1 MQRLLQ
7 LFGRASICA
16 SVIYSSTESELTDLS
31 VLFQPGKIGSLTL
44 KNRIVKSP
52 QSTALSNKDGTVSQ
66 RSVNHY
72 KRLAQGGVGLILTEY
87 TYVDEDASKAI
98 HCQLGNTCR
107 EHVPGMGWLVDEVH
121 ALGAKIG
128 MQLAHGGRQKFLGTA
143 PIKSASASSWSEVE
157 AQYGVKPD
165 PMTIAEIEQVMED
178 FGNAAARCVSARF
191 DLVEVHAGHGY
202 LITNFLSPF
211 TNSRTDEYG
220 GSFENR
226 IRLLIGIVRN
236 IRSKIPKATPLSIRL
251 SVIDYEDD
259 GITIEETVELCRRL
273 EAEGVD
279 VIHCSGGH
287 HATMQY
293 EVSPW
298 YMPRAIHRWGFEQ
311 IKQAV
316 SIPIMGSGSI
326 VAPEVA
332 ADIIGSGSA
341 DFISLGRP
349 LLADPDWPNK
359 AKAGQ
364 TIEIV
369 PCIRCNDGCLH
380 RGLNVGRSAGCTVN
394 PSMGEEYR
402 YPIEAAV
409 IRKRIAVVGGGPAGL
424 NAARILADRGH
435 EVTLFEGKA
444 LGGQLNTAVRHD
456 MKFDLKALRDH
467 LVHEVQRRSVQVRP
481 QKVNAE
487 QLARGGFDQV
497 VLATGR
503 RPASFMGEVTGEQT
517 VVLADQI
524 EDASLLEGPIVVIG
538 AGMTGC
544 DTAIW
549 LQRANARDI
558 TLVEAAD
565 KILPGNYVFTD
576 DMGMP
581 DLLAQHKV
589 QVLTAAQATAITQQ
603 GVQVATADGQ
613 KTLPARTVVIACGYQ
628 GDVGLADSLARTA
641 PDLSVQVIGTAL
653 KDGRVMDA
661 LHDSFFSSRLV

>member
-1 MQRLLQ
+1 M
-7 LFGRASICA
+7 
-16 SVIYSSTESELTDLS
+16 TDLQ

-52 QSTALSNKDGTVSQ
+52 QSTALSNMDGTVSQ
-66 RSVNHY
+66 RSINHY
-72 KRLAQGGVGLILTEY
+72 KRLAEGGAGLILTEY
-87 TYVDEDASKAI
+87 TYIDEDASKAI
-98 HCQLGNTCR
+98 HCQLGNTRR

-121 ALGAKIG
+121 AMGAKIG

-143 PIKSASASSWSEVE
+143 PIKSASTSSWDEVE
-157 AQYGVKPD
+157 NQYGVKPV

-178 FGNAAARCVSARF
+178 FGDAALRCFNARF

-211 TNSRTDEYG
+211 TNDRTDDYG

-236 IRSKIPKATPLSIRL
+236 IRSKIPASMPLSIRL
-251 SVIDYEDD
+251 SVVDYEEG
-259 GITIEETVELCRRL
+259 GITIDETVELCRRL

-279 VIHCSGGH
+279 VLHCSGGH

-298 YMPRAIHRWGFEQ
+298 YMPRALHRWGFEQ
-311 IKQAV
+311 IRQAV
-316 SIPIMGSGSI
+316 SIPVMGSGSI

-332 ADIIGSGSA
+332 ADIIASGAA

-349 LLADPDWPNK
+349 LLADPEWPNK
-359 AKAGQ
+359 ARTGR
-364 TIEIV
+364 TVEIV

-402 YPIEAAV
+402 YPVEAAA
-409 IRKRIAVVGGGPAGL
+409 ISKRVAVVGGGPAGL
-424 NAARILADRGH
+424 NAAKVLADRGH
-435 EVTLFEGKA
+435 QVTLFEGKA

-456 MKFDLKALRDH
+456 MKFDLRALLRH
-467 LVHEVQRRSVQVRP
+467 LVHEVERRSGIQVVK
-481 QKVNAE
+481 QAATAA
-487 QLARGGFDQV
+487 QLASGEFDQV
-497 VLATGR
+497 VVAAGR
-503 RPASFMGEVTGEQT
+503 SARPFDGPVNGRAQ

-524 EDASLLEGPIVVIG
+524 SDPATLEGPVVIIG

-544 DTAIW
+544 DTAVW
-549 LQRANARDI
+549 LQRSVKRDV
-558 TLVEAAD
+558 TLVEAAA
-565 KILPGNYVFTD
+565 KILPANYVFTD

-581 DLLAQHKV
+581 GLLAQHEVKV
-589 QVLTAAQATAITQQ
+589 LTGTRAQSITAEGVQVVGQDGTSQVLTA
-603 GVQVATADGQ
+603 G
-613 KTLPARTVVIACGYQ
+613 TVVIACGYEANSGLVDELALQ
-628 GDVGLADSLARTA
+628 APALPVVAVGTVNR
-641 PDLSVQVIGTAL
+641 
-653 KDGRVMDA
+653 DGRVMDA
-661 LHDSFFSSRLV
+661 LHESFFIARSL